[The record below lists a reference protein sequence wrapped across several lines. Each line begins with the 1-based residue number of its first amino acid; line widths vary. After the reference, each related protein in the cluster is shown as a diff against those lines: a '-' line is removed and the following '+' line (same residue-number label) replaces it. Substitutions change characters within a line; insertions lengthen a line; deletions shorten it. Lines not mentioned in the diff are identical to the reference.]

1 MTQFGTGMR
10 YGDAQFGEWQWEHT
24 LKDISTAMVALLG
37 NVSGIDT
44 VFNHDPMAAD
54 IATAPLP
61 SAAVTY
67 KGLHLDSKGI
77 QHEWLV
83 PVFFDP
89 SPERSKQTE
98 EEIQAV
104 TTGIFNAFMSNPAL
118 DKTCVNAFPVVG
130 KTDYLTKGRHI
141 LFSVLLLTV
150 ETLVVRR

>member
-1 MTQFGTGMR
+1 
-10 YGDAQFGEWQWEHT
+10 
-24 LKDISTAMVALLG
+24 MVDLLG
-37 NVSGIDT
+37 KVGGIKT
-44 VFNHDPMAAD
+44 VFDHDPMAAE

-61 SAAVTY
+61 STAVTY

-89 SPERSKQTE
+89 STERVKQTE
-98 EEIQAV
+98 VEIQAA
-104 TTGIFNAFMSNPAL
+104 TSGILNAFMSDPAL
-118 DKTCVNAFPVVG
+118 NKTCANAFPVAG

-141 LFSVLLLTV
+141 LFAVLLLTV